1 MFAVVVFNESK
12 NEVFYLLP
20 ADSRLLNKRARVRCL
35 RREWPKSEAGSG
47 NSNHHNITEHYEE
60 EEDEDSDCDADYG
73 EVEGEGAWEREN
85 RIWQARMKARRRKS
99 RQEMKN
105 ATYAL
110 HRPAKRLCA

>member
-1 MFAVVVFNESK
+1 MLTVVVFNESK

-35 RREWPKSEAGSG
+35 RREWPKSEVVSKPTPD
-47 NSNHHNITEHYEE
+47 STECDED
-60 EEDEDSDCDADYG
+60 DEDSDCDADYD
-73 EVEGEGAWEREN
+73 EVEGESAWEREN